1 MSMSENGQIVE
12 VCDGY
17 RKVYTPVKGLE
28 HNDNYFLTVIKDS
41 RQTNENAEGNN
52 D

>member
-1 MSMSENGQIVE
+1 MSEKGQIVE

-28 HNDNYFLTVIKDS
+28 YNGNYFLTVIKDK
-41 RQTNENAEGNN
+41 TDDEAKEEAV
-52 D
+52 